1 MALLDEAL
9 TFILANTTGF
19 RNPTTSS
26 TAIPIYLNYLPSAP
40 DTAMAMYEPGGAP
53 PLVAL
58 SSTTPIAERPRI
70 QLTSR
75 AFGYQS
81 ARNNSQT
88 IWDAFFG
95 LTNVD
100 IAKTGSTGTTSWK
113 SAEPVG
119 SPADIG
125 LDSSDR
131 NLVSVNFQLTKEM
144 S

>member
-9 TFILANTTGF
+9 TFLLANTTGF
-19 RNPTTSS
+19 RDPVTSS
-26 TAIPIYLNYLPSAP
+26 TDIPIYLNYLPPEP
-40 DTAMAMYEPGGAP
+40 DIAMAMYEPGGAP

-58 SSTTPIAERPRI
+58 SSTTPVSERPRI

-75 AFGYQS
+75 AFGYQT
-81 ARNNSQT
+81 ARGNAQT

-95 LTNVD
+95 LINID
-100 IAKTGSTGTTSWK
+100 IAKTGSTGVTSWK